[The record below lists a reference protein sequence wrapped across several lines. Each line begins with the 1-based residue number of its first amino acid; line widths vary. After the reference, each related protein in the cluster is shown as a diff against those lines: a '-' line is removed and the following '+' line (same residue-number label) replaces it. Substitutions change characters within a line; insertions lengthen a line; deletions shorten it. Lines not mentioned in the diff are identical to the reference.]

1 MTIKGPWDA
10 KVTPHAK
17 RQNELAKILPK
28 QLQARELPRRHDEPD
43 TDQSGR
49 CPEPRAAAAGTDRA
63 KGEERQGHRE
73 GSPQG

>member
-43 TDQSGR
+43 TDQSRG
-49 CPEPRAAAAGTDRA
+49 CSKPRAPTEGTDR
-63 KGEERQGHRE
+63 Q
-73 GSPQG
+73 